1 MVLQRKIIKK
11 RQEAK
16 KQGVECGKIPNGTL
30 RDEDDEDV
38 KRLVQKLEERHVS
51 PFLKLIYSYLV
62 ITFHMQ

>member
-16 KQGVECGKIPNGTL
+16 KQRVECGKIPNGTL

-38 KRLVQKLEERHVS
+38 KRLVQRLEEKHVS
-51 PFLKLIYSYLV
+51 PILNSFIAS
-62 ITFHMQ
+62 Q